1 MGCVYLLGDWEKEGF
16 FKIGVTRGDVEKR
29 IKKLQTGNGGEI
41 YLVNKFEYEHPF
53 LLEKM
58 LHNKYSSKNVLN
70 EWFSLTPEEV
80 INFKETCEKLVLI
93 INSLK
98 NNYFLS
104 KKLKR
109 DN

>member
-16 FKIGVTRGDVEKR
+16 FKIGVTKGKIENR

-41 YLVNKFEYEHPF
+41 YLVNSYEYEHPF
-53 LLEKM
+53 ILEKM
-58 LHNKYSSKNVLN
+58 LHDKYSTKNVLN
-70 EWFSLTPEEV
+70 EWYNLSDEDVLD
-80 INFKETCEKLVLI
+80 FKKTCDNLVSI

-98 NNYFLS
+98 DNYFIS